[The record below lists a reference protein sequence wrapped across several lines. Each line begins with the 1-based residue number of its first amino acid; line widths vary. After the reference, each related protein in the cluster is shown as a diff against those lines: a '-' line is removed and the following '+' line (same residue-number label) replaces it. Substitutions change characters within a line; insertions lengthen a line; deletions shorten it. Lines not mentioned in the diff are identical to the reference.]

1 MKSRFWI
8 EGALEIVFDSDR
20 LSPREWERLAELGAF
35 LSAARSGADLPPEMR
50 FYQGSAEHLA
60 GLDAGGSG
68 AGQTLTPVDSLRRLA
83 IDADRNVG
91 RILLGE

>member
-20 LSPREWERLAELGAF
+20 LSPREWERLAELGA
-35 LSAARSGADLPPEMR
+35 LLGQTRGADLPPEMR

-60 GLDAGGSG
+60 ALESGSDERNPGPEGL
-68 AGQTLTPVDSLRRLA
+68 RKLA
-83 IDADRNVG
+83 IEADRNIG
-91 RILLGE
+91 RILLGD